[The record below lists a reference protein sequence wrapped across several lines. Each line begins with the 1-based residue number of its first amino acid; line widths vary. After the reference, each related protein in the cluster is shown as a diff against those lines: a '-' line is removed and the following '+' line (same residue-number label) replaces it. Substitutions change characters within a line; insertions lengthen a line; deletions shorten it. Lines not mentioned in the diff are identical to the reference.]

1 MVKEDKQRHQDLI
14 LKTIHHLEKIGHTD
28 VKADISGYESPTS
41 FSMKNRGTT
50 VTPDIVSTSPHG
62 NTHYVDLGV
71 KSDYPVL
78 LKSKWKF
85 LQTLFELKNRT
96 FRIVTHRGHY
106 SFTDKLVGEM
116 NSVQPAMR
124 M

>member
-50 VTPDIVSTSPHG
+50 VTPDIVSTTPLILAV
-62 NTHYVDLGV
+62 T
-71 KSDYPVL
+71 VL
-78 LKSKWKF
+78 F
-85 LQTLFELKNRT
+85 IAVCF
-96 FRIVTHRGHY
+96 II
-106 SFTDKLVGEM
+106 
-116 NSVQPAMR
+116 
-124 M
+124 